1 MVETVMKR
9 RIAVKVWDVLEI
21 AQALDGSL
29 SAGYKGLK
37 QEVRFIEVM
46 EVPEVEAWATEG
58 LLVITTFY
66 AVKDDPERQLDII
79 SALIDKKA
87 AGLVIKV
94 GRFVEKL
101 PDELIELADKH
112 DFPIIAI
119 PKWVAYIDL
128 LTPLYGL
135 LHQEGDTS
143 ADNDALHSFK
153 DIIFNSVE
161 EALEF
166 LSVNLNGGAVYI
178 EDMQGLL
185 LYSSGRFYR
194 DPWRKTGLVF
204 SPPTHSE
211 YQDNLRRWKDRILK
225 DGHFYI
231 YLPGKLS
238 RLIIPLY
245 TRQEIFAFIH
255 LPFHNQTL
263 MNSLSKKSIE
273 AIQHKLYE
281 IVMSELVEMQK
292 HCMSQVDEFKRAIS
306 NHSNLKAKVVLY
318 FKEDQKL
325 PLGSSRVVDYD
336 CMRQKKWLDLLE
348 QIPNVEQS
356 FIFEQKEEIY
366 VLLILSVLKSVEE
379 IVEEVSNIADHFPV
393 PDTCVGISPV
403 FYHFNELDAKVK
415 AVTNMMEF
423 GREYYPD
430 NKIYSYYQLGIYEF
444 FIKLSQDSS
453 AWEYAR
459 QILGPLESEGDPE
472 LLETLIM
479 YLQEN
484 GNASRAAEKLYVHRR
499 TMTNRLVKIKSLLNM
514 DLDNSEHIFILQFC
528 LKIKRI
534 NEQ

>member
-1 MVETVMKR
+1 MKR
-9 RIAVKVWDVLEI
+9 RIAVKVWDVLEVV
-21 AQALDGSL
+21 QALDGSL
-29 SAGYKGLK
+29 SAGHQGLE

-46 EVPEVEAWATEG
+46 EVPEVEEWATEG
-58 LLVITTFY
+58 LLVITNFY
-66 AVKDDPERQLDII
+66 SVKDNPEKWLDII
-79 SALIDKKA
+79 SGLIEKKA
-87 AGLVIKV
+87 AGIVIKV

-101 PDELIELADKH
+101 PNELIELADRH
-112 DFPIIAI
+112 DFPIITI

-135 LHQEGDTS
+135 LRQEGDAS
-143 ADNDALHSFK
+143 ADNNALHSFK
-153 DIIFNSVE
+153 DMIFNSVE
-161 EALEF
+161 EALEY
-166 LSVNLNGGAVYI
+166 LSAILNGGSVYI
-178 EDMQGLL
+178 EDVQGLL

-194 DPWRKTGLVF
+194 DPWRKTGMVF
-204 SPPTHSE
+204 SPPTHSD
-211 YQDNLRRWKDRILK
+211 YQDNLRRWKDRILR
-225 DGHFYI
+225 DDHFYI

-238 RLIIPLY
+238 RLIIPLF

-255 LPFHNQTL
+255 LPFHNQAL
-263 MNSLSKKSIE
+263 MNSVSKKSIE

-292 HCMSQVDEFKRAIS
+292 HCMSRVDEFKRAIS
-306 NHSNLKAKVVLY
+306 NHSNLKAKVILY
-318 FKEDQKL
+318 IKENQKL

-336 CMRQKKWLDLLE
+336 CMLQKKWLDLLDR
-348 QIPNVEQS
+348 IPNVEQS
-356 FIFEQKEEIY
+356 FIFEKEEMY
-366 VLLILSVLKSVEE
+366 VLLILSELRSMEE

-393 PDTCVGISPV
+393 PDTYVGISPV

-415 AVTNMMEF
+415 AVTNMMDF

-444 FIKLSQDSS
+444 FIKLSQDYS
-453 AWEYAR
+453 AREYAQ

-472 LLETLIM
+472 LLATLIM

-484 GNASRAAEKLYVHRR
+484 GNASRAAEKLYIHRR
-499 TMTNRLVKIKSLLNM
+499 TMTNRLLKIKSLLNM

-528 LKIKRI
+528 LKIKRV